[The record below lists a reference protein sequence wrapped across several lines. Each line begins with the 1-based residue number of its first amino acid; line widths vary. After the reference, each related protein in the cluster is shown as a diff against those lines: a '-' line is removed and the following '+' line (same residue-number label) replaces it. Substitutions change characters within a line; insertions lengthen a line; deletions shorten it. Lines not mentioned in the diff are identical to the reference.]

1 MSAPG
6 ELIIASVV
14 ADIGEAPYA
23 VAIAAGHH
31 RLSADEPKVLGGAD
45 AGPSPFGYVLSG
57 LAACSAIT
65 LRMYCERKEW
75 PLVGIHVALTLRIID
90 SERVIER
97 LVRFGEGLDDS
108 QVKRLAEV
116 VEKTPVTLALKAG
129 MTINTTIK

>member
-6 ELIIASVV
+6 EVTIASVV
-14 ADIGEAPYA
+14 ADIGDTLYTVEI
-23 VAIAAGHH
+23 VAGHH
-31 RLSADEPKVLGGAD
+31 RILADEPKGLGGAN

-65 LRMYCERKEW
+65 LRMYCERKAW
-75 PLVGIHVALTLRIID
+75 PLIGIHVALTLRII
-90 SERVIER
+90 EGQRVIER
-97 LVRFGEGLDDS
+97 IVQFGDGLDPS
-108 QVKRLAEV
+108 QVTRLAEV

>member
-6 ELIIASVV
+6 ETTIASVV
-14 ADIGEAPYA
+14 GDIGDTPYT
-23 VAIAAGHH
+23 VEIAAGHH
-31 RLSADEPKVLGGAD
+31 RLLADEPKGLGGGD
-45 AGPSPFGYVLSG
+45 TGPSPFGYVLSG

-75 PLVGIHVALTLRIID
+75 PPVGVHVGLTLRIVAGQREI
-90 SERVIER
+90 ERV
-97 LVRFGEGLDDS
+97 VRFGEGLDEV